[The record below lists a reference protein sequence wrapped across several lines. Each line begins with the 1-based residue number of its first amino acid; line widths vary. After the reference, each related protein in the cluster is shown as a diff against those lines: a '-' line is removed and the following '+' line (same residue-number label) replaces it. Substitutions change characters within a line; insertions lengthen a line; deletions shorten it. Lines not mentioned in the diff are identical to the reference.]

1 MARKTLYLLDGHYQI
16 YRCYYA
22 PFASVLKAPSGE
34 PTKATHVF
42 FQMLVTLLRTRRPDY
57 LAMVMDVSD
66 ETVFRT
72 AVDKEYKAHR
82 DPPPEDLEPQM
93 ERILSILTAMKIPI
107 LRAPGFEADDIV
119 ATLCKRYCDQLDLF
133 LVSK

>member
-22 PFASVLKAPSGE
+22 PFAQVLKAPSGE

-42 FQMLVTLLRTRRPDY
+42 CQMLLTLIRGRKPDY
-57 LAMVMDVSD
+57 LVMVMDVSD

-72 AVDKEYKAHR
+72 AADSNYKANR
-82 DPPPEDLEPQM
+82 QPPPEDLEPQKD
-93 ERILSILTAMKIPI
+93 RILSILETMKIPI
-107 LRAPGFEADDIV
+107 LRVPGFEADDII
-119 ATLCKRYCDQLDLF
+119 ATLCRRFCNELDLF
-133 LVSK
+133 LV